1 MDPRTPD
8 SSRGPLAGRYR
19 LDREVG
25 RGGMGSVWLAHDER
39 LGREVAIK
47 RVGHLPGESLPHLA
61 RAMREARS
69 TAALNHRNVVAVYDA
84 VEEGEHLWLVME
96 YVPGRTLSEI
106 TAAEGPLDPVRA
118 ARIGAQVADGLAAA
132 HAAGMVHRDVKPGNV
147 LVTDDDAAKISDF
160 GIARSMADDQL
171 TQTGLMVGT
180 PAYFAPEL
188 ARGADASPASDVW
201 ALGATLFAA
210 VEGHGPY
217 PSQGNALAVLAGIAS
232 EPAPLPE
239 RAGPL
244 REPIRRMMQPDIDDR
259 WSMAE
264 CARALHDVAERH
276 GGPAPAPVEDPTAV
290 FAAPAP
296 APAPDPVP
304 TPEHVEPVALPP
316 ADGERRR
323 RTPWVL
329 AAVLVLLL
337 LGGAAW
343 AMSGDDDT
351 EPAATTDQSSSSS
364 SPRGGQG
371 GQPSADPTPT
381 ETPDE
386 PEPEPTPEEPE
397 PTPTEEEPE
406 PAPAAGSPADFVA
419 GYYSLLPGDT
429 ETAWTMFT
437 EGYQSDLGGFDEYDG
452 FWRTIDAVSV
462 DGVEEVDDT
471 IADVTLTYTTDGST
485 QTETRRIYLEPTDDG
500 FLITADE
507 RV

>member
-106 TAAEGPLDPVRA
+106 TAAEGPMDPIRA

-132 HAAGMVHRDVKPGNV
+132 HALGMVHRDVKPGNI
-147 LVTDDDAAKISDF
+147 LVTDDDVAKISDF
-160 GIARSMADDQL
+160 GIARSLADDQL

-217 PSQGNALAVLAGIAS
+217 PSQGNALAVLAGIAT
-232 EPAPLPE
+232 EPPPLPE

-244 REPIRRMMQPDIDDR
+244 RQPIRRMMDTDVAAR
-259 WSMAE
+259 WSMAD
-264 CARALHDVAERH
+264 CAHALHQVNDRH
-276 GGPAPAPVEDPTAV
+276 AGAPVPAPPPDRIAV
-290 FAAPAP
+290 FAAPSPEHLAPVP
-296 APAPDPVP
+296 APVP
-304 TPEHVEPVALPP
+304 SAGG
-316 ADGERRR
+316 AGDRRR

-337 LGGAAW
+337 LGGTAW
-343 AMSGDDDT
+343 AMTDDDET
-351 EPAATTDQSSSSS
+351 EPAAADPRSSGSSGLS
-364 SPRGGQG
+364 GRPQG
-371 GQPSADPTPT
+371 RQPSADPTPS
-381 ETPDE
+381 ESAE
-386 PEPEPTPEEPE
+386 PEPEPTPEEPDD
-397 PTPTEEEPE
+397 PGRGGARAGARPRCWEPE
-406 PAPAAGSPADFVA
+406 RLRRGLLLPAARRHRRGVGDVHR
-419 GYYSLLPGDT
+419 GLPVQPRWLRPVRRVLAHHRRRQRRRCRGRRRHHRRRVP
-429 ETAWTMFT
+429 
-437 EGYQSDLGGFDEYDG
+437 DLQD
-452 FWRTIDAVSV
+452 
-462 DGVEEVDDT
+462 
-471 IADVTLTYTTDGST
+471 
-485 QTETRRIYLEPTDDG
+485 RRLDPVRDPPD
-500 FLITADE
+500 LSRAHRRRLPDH
-507 RV
+507 RRRARLS

>member
-1 MDPRTPD
+1 
-8 SSRGPLAGRYR
+8 
-19 LDREVG
+19 
-25 RGGMGSVWLAHDER
+25 MGSVWLAHDER
-39 LGREVAIK
+39 LGREVAVK

-84 VEEGEHLWLVME
+84 VEEGDHLWLVME

-106 TAAEGPLDPVRA
+106 TAAEGPMDPLRA

-132 HAAGMVHRDVKPGNV
+132 HAAGMVHRDVKPGNI
-147 LVTDDDAAKISDF
+147 LVTDDDVAKISDF
-160 GIARSMADDQL
+160 GIARHLADDQL

-244 REPIRRMMQPDIDDR
+244 RQPIRRMMDADVAAR
-259 WSMAE
+259 WSMAD
-264 CARALHDVAERH
+264 CAHALRQVNDRH
-276 GGPAPAPVEDPTAV
+276 SGAPVPTPEQTAV
-290 FAAPAP
+290 FAAPT
-296 APAPDPVP
+296 P
-304 TPEHVEPVALPP
+304 TPTPTPP
-316 ADGERRR
+316 AEDDHRRR
-323 RTPWVL
+323 RTPLVL

-343 AMSGDDDT
+343 AMTDDDET
-351 EPAATTDQSSSSS
+351 DPAVTSDEPRSSAS
-364 SPRGGQG
+364 RAGQG
-371 GQPSADPTPT
+371 DGKPSADPTPE
-381 ETPDE
+381 ETPD
-386 PEPEPTPEEPE
+386 PMPEEPA

-406 PAPAAGSPADFVA
+406 PEAPAPDAGDPADFVA

-429 ETAWTMFT
+429 GSAWEMFT
-437 EGYQSDLGGFDEYDG
+437 EGYQSDLGGFDQYDG
-452 FWRTIDAVSV
+452 FWRTIDALAIE
-462 DGVEEVDDT
+462 GVEEVDDT
-471 IADVTLTYTTDGST
+471 TVDATITYTTDGSE
-485 QTETRRIYLEPTDDG
+485 QTETRRIYLEPADGG
-500 FLITADE
+500 FLIAADE
-507 RV
+507 VV

>member
-1 MDPRTPD
+1 
-8 SSRGPLAGRYR
+8 
-19 LDREVG
+19 
-25 RGGMGSVWLAHDER
+25 MGSVWLAHDER
-39 LGREVAIK
+39 LGREVAVK

-106 TAAEGPLDPVRA
+106 TAAEGPMDPLRA

-132 HAAGMVHRDVKPGNV
+132 HAAGMVHRDVKPGNI
-147 LVTDDDAAKISDF
+147 LVTDGDVAKISDF
-160 GIARSMADDQL
+160 GIARHLADDQL

-217 PSQGNALAVLAGIAS
+217 PSQGNALAVLAGIAND
-232 EPAPLPE
+232 PAPLPE

-244 REPIRRMMQPDIDDR
+244 RQPIRRMMDTDVDAR
-259 WSMAE
+259 WSMAD
-264 CARALHDVAERH
+264 CAHALRDVAERH
-276 GGPAPAPVEDPTAV
+276 GG
-290 FAAPAP
+290 AAPAP
-296 APAPDPVP
+296 DQTTVFVAPDPTP
-304 TPEHVEPVALPP
+304 TPEHVEPVAPVP
-316 ADGERRR
+316 AASDDRRR

-343 AMSGDDDT
+343 AMTGDD
-351 EPAATTDQSSSSS
+351 EPDPAVASDQPSSSAS
-364 SPRGGQG
+364 RAGQG
-371 GQPSADPTPT
+371 GGKPSGDPTPA
-381 ETPDE
+381 ET
-386 PEPEPTPEEPE
+386 PEPEATPEEPD

-406 PAPAAGSPADFVA
+406 PEAPAPAGDPADFVA

-429 ETAWTMFT
+429 GSAWEMFT
-437 EGYQSDLGGFDEYDG
+437 EDYQADLGGFDAYDG
-452 FWRTIDAVSV
+452 FWRTIDALSIE
-462 DGVEEVDDT
+462 GVEQVDDT
-471 IADVTLTYTTDGST
+471 TVDATITYTTDGSE

-500 FLITADE
+500 FLIAADE
-507 RV
+507 IV